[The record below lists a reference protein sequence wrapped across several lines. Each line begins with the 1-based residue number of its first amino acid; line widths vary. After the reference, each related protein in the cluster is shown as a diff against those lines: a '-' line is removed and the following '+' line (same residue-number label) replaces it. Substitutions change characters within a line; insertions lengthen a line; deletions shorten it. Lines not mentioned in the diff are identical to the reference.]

1 MDIIIAI
8 MSKTNQKSIMSKDH
22 EATPVAPDTGR
33 QQLQGNKNS
42 LDLAEKGESGTADD
56 TKSSSRLIL

>member
-1 MDIIIAI
+1 

-22 EATPVAPDTGR
+22 EATPVAPSGTNSNGR